1 MVYDPKQGRAL
12 GCCLWVQIL
21 PRHTLLWLLLAF
33 KVYYKWVLKQKADSD
48 RATSSFE
55 NKWLSRSPMLQRR
68 VYHSM
73 AAVQRKLYVL
83 GGNDLDY
90 NNDRILVRHIDSYSI
105 DADQWTRCS
114 FNMLTGQNESGVAVH
129 NGRIYLVG
137 GYSIWTNE
145 PLACIQVLDVSK
157 EGKEEVFY
165 GPTLPFASNGIAA
178 CFLPAPYFTCPNLQT
193 LQVPHH
199 RMGTM

>member
-1 MVYDPKQGRAL
+1 MAVSLNISKSQNLEAR
-12 GCCLWVQIL
+12 
-21 PRHTLLWLLLAF
+21 PRNRSIKAS
-33 KVYYKWVLKQKADSD
+33 VLQYIP
-48 RATSSFE
+48 ATSHSLDRNE
-55 NKWLSRSPMLQRR
+55 WISCSPMLQRR
-68 VYHSM
+68 VYHSR
-73 AAVQRKLYVL
+73 AAIQRKLYVL

-90 NNDRILVRHIDSYSI
+90 NNDRILVSHTDSYNM
-105 DADQWTRCS
+105 DTDQWTHCN
-114 FNMLTGQNESGVAVH
+114 FNLLTGQNESGVAVH
-129 NGRIYLVG
+129 NGRVYLVG

-145 PLACIQVLDVSK
+145 PLAFIQVLDVSR

-199 RMGTM
+199 RIGTI